1 MAQLI
6 PFRRPLPVFRA
17 LRVTCS
23 QPRIQRQ
30 CFSQTSLLLAS
41 NNINSNKIM
50 GQRPRQAAEP
60 SRKVLMKQ
68 NAQIPSDVG
77 LLDCTLPSPLLTY
90 STTKS
95 TPTVTFITPTGRN
108 VPSPFGS
115 PKTYLKLR
123 IEHLKTRL
131 RDRFS
136 LFVLWVSSPSV
147 NRKFFT
153 RAIKIQRSAIAP
165 TAVALHRQMYTLFAE
180 GQLAALRKM
189 CTDGIYQ
196 TFQSRIERR
205 RKGEKVVWELV
216 KYNGG
221 PKLVSHRGAK
231 IPMDGAAI
239 RQAVVRIRS
248 TQRLTRWVN
257 GKQVEGT
264 GKERDVTEYVVLQR
278 MTQGWE
284 EGGWMVWGT
293 TEETTVEE
301 LKKWDEKKALE

>member
-41 NNINSNKIM
+41 NNINSNKMM

-77 LLDCTLPSPLLTY
+77 LLDF
-90 STTKS
+90 
-95 TPTVTFITPTGRN
+95 TFITPTGRN

-115 PKTYLKLR
+115 PKAYLKLR
-123 IEHLKTRL
+123 VEHLKTRL

-180 GQLAALRKM
+180 GQLAVLRKM

-264 GKERDVTEYVVLQR
+264 GKEREVTEYVVLQR